1 MVTVSEF
8 ITRLQRIIDDY
19 TELKNKLSVDD
30 TNSYLGNSKIYK
42 SQVRK
47 LKQQANEYDREFE
60 EEQSKVSALGGKTR
74 KQTLQEFVLLFFFI
88 SYCLFVIAFATYTSV
103 KEGGGAGKILAI
115 GVLGLGF
122 IVGFLIRYA

>member
-8 ITRLQRIIDDY
+8 RSRLDRIINDY
-19 TELKNKLSVDD
+19 TEIKNKLS
-30 TNSYLGNSKIYK
+30 SYDPTIDNTKMVK
-42 SQVRK
+42 SQVRQ
-47 LKQQANEYDREFE
+47 LKQQTNEYDREFE
-60 EEQSKVSALGGKTR
+60 EEQAKSSALGGKTR